1 MRQEESLFSQDPS
14 WSRIERKP
22 IAPEDP
28 VDVEEKAPRIRA
40 ACFEHT
46 PRYLYRRAF
55 SEVTLLD
62 SFGELPHQFKNGE
75 CYNFITGGDIDE
87 LTYLKVILRSQTLDH
102 CLLSTWCMSAEDAF
116 QIIEWLDSHSIERMD
131 IYVGEIFKGSYKLVW
146 RQLHDWYLEHP
157 ERGRICV
164 FRNHSKI
171 IAGSGPS
178 FAFGLQS
185 SANVD
190 TNPRTENACLQ
201 IGQDLYK
208 FYKDFFDGIVTFEKE
223 DRDREKTRLGQ

>member
-62 SFGELPHQFKNGE
+62 SFGELPHQFKDGE

-116 QIIEWLDSHSIERMD
+116 Q
-131 IYVGEIFKGSYKLVW
+131 
-146 RQLHDWYLEHP
+146 
-157 ERGRICV
+157 
-164 FRNHSKI
+164 
-171 IAGSGPS
+171 
-178 FAFGLQS
+178 
-185 SANVD
+185 
-190 TNPRTENACLQ
+190 
-201 IGQDLYK
+201 
-208 FYKDFFDGIVTFEKE
+208 
-223 DRDREKTRLGQ
+223 DRKSVV